1 MSGESTSQDS
11 AIWFFTGGPLSPQ
24 PQKAKGY
31 WSDVKNRQAFF
42 KDLFSELGLDIM
54 QPDSIKQLRATQV
67 LGKKVK
73 SPLPLCSFCVW
84 TPPEM
89 TNPLYLFIYYRA
101 GRPCWDIT
109 TTAYAK
115 HFVKLFLKLL
125 CHLLLLQSPNEQQ
138 EYLFVTFLNKNRKN
152 TSSP

>member
-31 WSDVKNRQAFF
+31 WSDVNNRQAFF

-73 SPLPLCSFCVW
+73 SPLSLFAVSRFELRP
-84 TPPEM
+84 
-89 TNPLYLFIYYRA
+89 NPLSIYLSIYRA
-101 GRPCWDIT
+101 GRLCWDIT

-115 HFVKLFLKLL
+115 HFVKLFPKPL